1 MIVVS
6 AVTAL
11 KGKEKKKDKNDGNFE
26 EASEAAT
33 KEGDATGPPLPG
45 VAFWIGFCC
54 PTTKI
59 SQLQSRI
66 MMEFQA
72 CGFSVFTCNVS
83 VCMKFSFLVMVL
95 LFRTT
100 CRKLVGIAS
109 YLSNTYLFNT
119 TKTQ

>member
-6 AVTAL
+6 AVTAMR
-11 KGKEKKKDKNDGNFE
+11 KEEKKKDGNSQ
-26 EASEAAT
+26 EASEAET
-33 KEGDATGPPLPG
+33 TEGDATGPTLPG
-45 VAFWIGFCC
+45 VAFWIGFCS

-83 VCMKFSFLVMVL
+83 VSMKFSFLVMVL

-100 CRKLVGIAS
+100 C
-109 YLSNTYLFNT
+109 
-119 TKTQ
+119 